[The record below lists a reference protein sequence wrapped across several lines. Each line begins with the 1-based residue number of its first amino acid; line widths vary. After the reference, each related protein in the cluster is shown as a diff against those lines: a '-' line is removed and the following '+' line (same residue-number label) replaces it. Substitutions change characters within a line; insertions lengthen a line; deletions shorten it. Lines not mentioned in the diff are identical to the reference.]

1 MTMRVSQAIAWFLS
15 LLFLL
20 QSSAAGEDNQIAGS
34 VRDVDT
40 GSAVWGALVT
50 LQPAG
55 QTAATDKQ
63 GRFSFAGIRRG
74 GYRITVSLSG
84 YETATQQVHCPDENV
99 EIWLLA
105 SEETVDREEIIITSK
120 REKRQASGRAEV
132 SVHLVPHEVIIDSAG
147 AMEDPVRVVGSLP
160 GVLPASEITP
170 LFFVRGGAAHESFFY
185 LDDAMIYNP
194 FQLGGGATIFNPSLI
209 EDMKFYAG
217 GHGVEYPGSLSGV
230 LDIRYRDPRRD
241 GYHANAELSLISTN
255 LDVEGPTFRGGPSFL
270 ASFRRSN
277 FEIPL
282 WIAQGLDLVSD
293 RFAAPAFMDV
303 FVRLNQQ
310 IKRGHSLT
318 LSAFFTDDGV
328 DLIEFKPEDV
338 EGFGAGTFFYK
349 NRTYAAILRY
359 RGQHSRDLLHT
370 AMISS
375 VSNNI
380 DAEATGD
387 NPMAVDSRVHSFT
400 LRSDWL
406 ARFGEENNLMW
417 GFFANRTQV
426 DILANSP
433 DLRRFVMGLR
443 IGGDLNVENIDYQL
457 TFPFLLYGFYLKKSW
472 SFLSDRVV
480 VEPGIRLSY
489 EQPSHQTLIEPR
501 AAVRVKI
508 LDRLEA
514 RMATGLYTQP
524 VLNPIAVDA
533 VLGSPQLGAERAVH
547 LIGGLEWSPHKEW
560 RVRVEGFV
568 KFYDHLTTN
577 TDDVQGY
584 LSGRVESFTSEG
596 TGGAYGGDLFIEK
609 LGHTWAGWLSYGYL
623 SAWRNNPRLEHE
635 FADASNL
642 NPGQDVPH
650 TLALVLFY
658 KPTKNWKFGL
668 RMLAHSG
675 NRYTPLDPEDPFKVE
690 LDANDGRPIW
700 RINPDYQRLNK
711 NRAPFYFKTDIRGSY
726 TWFFKTWHLQ
736 VFLELMNA
744 QYNKNTLLFAAN
756 RGRVPEQE
764 PRYGPIFELPIIPF
778 FGVKGGF

>member
-1 MTMRVSQAIAWFLS
+1 MNARALKAIAVTI
-15 LLFLL
+15 FLL
-20 QSSAAGEDNQIAGS
+20 LPYRSAAAGEENVIAGV

-40 GSAVWGALVT
+40 GKPVWGALVT
-50 LQPAG
+50 LKTTKK
-55 QTAATDKQ
+55 TAVTDKQ
-63 GRFSFAGIRRG
+63 GRFSISGVLRG
-74 GYRITVSLSG
+74 SYRMSVSLSG
-84 YETATQQVHCPDENV
+84 YETLDQEVRCPDADV
-99 EIWLLA
+99 EVWLLA

-160 GVLPASEITP
+160 GVVPASEITP

-209 EDMKFYAG
+209 EDMKFFAG

-230 LDIRYRDPRRD
+230 LDIRYRDPKD
-241 GYHANAELSLISTN
+241 DAYYANAELSLISTN
-255 LDVEGPTFRGGPSFL
+255 LDVEGPTFSGGPAFL
-270 ASFRRSN
+270 VSFRRSN

-282 WIAQGLDLVSD
+282 WIAQGLELVSD

-303 FVRLNQQ
+303 FVRLNQR
-310 IKRGHSLT
+310 IARGHSLT
-318 LSAFFTDDGV
+318 FSGFITDDGV
-328 DLIEFKPEDV
+328 DLIEFEPEDV
-338 EGFGAGTFFYK
+338 EGFGSGTFFYK
-349 NRTYAAILRY
+349 NRTYVGILRY
-359 RGQHSRDLLHT
+359 RGQHSDDLVHT
-370 AMISS
+370 AMFSS
-375 VSNNI
+375 VSNTI

-387 NPMAVDSRVHSFT
+387 NPVAVDSRVHSFT

-406 ARFGEENNLMW
+406 ARFGGENNLMW
-417 GFFANRTQV
+417 GFFLNRTQV

-433 DLRRFVMGLR
+433 DIRRFVMGLR
-443 IGGDLNVENIDYQL
+443 IGGDLNVENIDYEL
-457 TFPFLLYGFYLKKSW
+457 TFPFLLYGAYLKQSW
-472 SFLSDRVV
+472 SFLSDCIV

-489 EQPSHQTLIEPR
+489 EQPAHQMLIEPR

-508 LDRLEA
+508 LKSLEA
-514 RMATGLYTQP
+514 RLASGLYTQP
-524 VLNPIAVDA
+524 VLNPIAVDSN
-533 VLGSPQLGAERAVH
+533 LGSPQLSAERAVH
-547 LIGGLEWSPHKEW
+547 LIGGLEWTPHKEW

-577 TDDVQGY
+577 TDDVEGY
-584 LSGRVESFTSEG
+584 LSGRVESFTAEG
-596 TGGAYGGDLFIEK
+596 TGGAYGGDIFIEK
-609 LGHTWAGWLSYGYL
+609 RGRTWAGWLSYGYL
-623 SAWRNNPRLEHE
+623 SAWRKNPRLERE
-635 FADASNL
+635 YADAANL

-658 KPTKNWKFGL
+658 KPTKNWKFSL

-675 NRYTPLDPEDPFKVE
+675 NRYTPLDRDDPFRVE

-700 RINPDYQRLNK
+700 RINPDYERLNE

-726 TWFFKTWHLQ
+726 SWFFKTWHLQ
-736 VFLELMNA
+736 IFVELMNA
-744 QYNKNTLLFAAN
+744 QYRMNTLLFASN

-764 PRYGPIFELPIIPF
+764 PRYGPVFELPIIPF

>member
-1 MTMRVSQAIAWFLS
+1 MTVKIFQAIAALIP
-15 LLFLL
+15 LLLL
-20 QSSAAGEDNQIAGS
+20 CQPAAAGEDNSVAGV

-40 GSAVWGALVT
+40 GKPVWGALVT
-50 LQPAG
+50 LKTTDKTAG
-55 QTAATDKQ
+55 TDKQ
-63 GRFSFAGIRRG
+63 GRFSIAGVHRG
-74 GYRITVSLSG
+74 SYRISVSLSG
-84 YETATQQVHCPDENV
+84 YETFTQEVRCPDLEV
-99 EIWLLA
+99 EVWLLA

-160 GVLPASEITP
+160 GVVPASEITP

-230 LDIRYRDPRRD
+230 LDIRYRDPKD
-241 GYHANAELSLISTN
+241 DAYYANAELSLISTN
-255 LDVEGPTFRGGPSFL
+255 LDVEGPTFKGGPAFL
-270 ASFRRSN
+270 VSFRRSN

-293 RFAAPAFMDV
+293 RFAAPAFMDI
-303 FVRLNQQ
+303 FVRLNQR
-310 IKRGHSLT
+310 IARGHSLT
-318 LSAFFTDDGV
+318 LSAFLTDDGV
-328 DLIEFKPEDV
+328 DLIEFEPEDV

-349 NRTYAAILRY
+349 NHTYAGILRY
-359 RGQHSRDLLHT
+359 RGQHSPDLVHT
-370 AMISS
+370 AMFAS
-375 VSNNI
+375 VSNTI

-387 NPMAVDSRVHSFT
+387 NPVAVDSRVHSFT

-406 ARFGEENNLMW
+406 AKFGGESNLMW
-417 GFFANRTQV
+417 GFF
-426 DILANSP
+426 
-433 DLRRFVMGLR
+433 
-443 IGGDLNVENIDYQL
+443 LN
-457 TFPFLLYGFYLKKSW
+457 
-472 SFLSDRVV
+472 LSDSVV
-480 VEPGIRLSY
+480 IEPGIRVSY

-501 AAVRVKI
+501 AAMRVKI
-508 LDRLEA
+508 LRKLEA
-514 RMATGLYTQP
+514 RLAVGLYNQP
-524 VLNPIAVDA
+524 VLLPIAVDPEY
-533 VLGSPQLGAERAVH
+533 GSPQLMADRAFH
-547 LIGGLEWSPHKEW
+547 LIGGLEWKPHKEW
-560 RVRVEGFV
+560 RIRVEGFV
-568 KFYDHLTTN
+568 KTYDHLLSN
-577 TDDVQGY
+577 TDDVMGY
-584 LSGRVESFTSEG
+584 LSGRVEPFTKEG
-596 TGGAYGGDLFIEK
+596 SGGAYGGDIFIEK
-609 LGHTWAGWLSYGYL
+609 RGHTWAGWLSYGYL
-623 SAWRNNPRLEHE
+623 SSWRKNPRLENE

-658 KPTKNWKFGL
+658 KPTRNWKFSL
-668 RMLAHSG
+668 RILAHSG
-675 NRYTPLDPEDPFKVE
+675 NRYTPLDSTDPFRVE
-690 LDANDGRPIW
+690 LDANDDRPIW
-700 RINPDYQRLNK
+700 RINPDYERLNK

-744 QYNKNTLLFAAN
+744 QYRKNTLLFAAN